1 LICGSGSFFPD
12 ECSIE
17 RGSGKGITWVWRHTG
32 QAFDQNMVIPTNK
45 SKDKRVMV
53 WGAVS
58 AHETSDL
65 IIMSRDMRA

>member
-1 LICGSGSFFPD
+1 
-12 ECSIE
+12 
-17 RGSGKGITWVWRHTG
+17 
-32 QAFDQNMVIPTNK
+32 MVIPTNK

-65 IIMSRDMRA
+65 IIMSRDMRAWRQGYTAESYIQALEYGLLPFWKGKALF